1 MGRTGAGGYGGIST
15 MNQDQRQ
22 GPFHP
27 HKSISRHYES
37 LKDIW
42 WIKCL
47 HCGLNVE
54 RTGTQYYAR
63 ELNLPSECN
72 KDQYKEENAHGN

>member
-1 MGRTGAGGYGGIST
+1 MGNQGAGGYGGIST

-27 HKSISRHYES
+27 HKSISKYYKS
-37 LKDIW
+37 LDDIW

-47 HCGLNVE
+47 HCGLDVQ
-54 RTGTQYYAR
+54 RTGRQYHDR
-63 ELNLPSECN
+63 ELDLPDECR
-72 KDQYKEENAHGN
+72 KDLFRASDA